1 MLIAHLA
8 DIHIGHRQYGLE
20 QRAEDYALAFRK
32 AIDKLLKL
40 AEEEELEHVVIS
52 GDLFDTTRPTPAA
65 YITVIDCLRK
75 LAEVGVRVY
84 VIRGNHEA
92 PVVNPVENPLKVLA
106 SMGLV
111 TYLERDY
118 VDIGKVRIIGHGCV
132 YTEHQQKLYSA
143 LTTLTDPN
151 RVNVVLL
158 HQYVEGTPF
167 LYYMPNVDYY
177 AINSKV
183 VKTLIADRDGI
194 FLCGHIHEHNLR
206 HPELPVIYS
215 GSLEIWDSREFETY
229 KYSNGKLVKVQDQ
242 APKGF
247 LLVKIS
253 ESSGKFR
260 VKPIKIEPTRRMIKI
275 EMEYDELDPVTFRRD
290 MLYLIENFDI
300 PDAYLQIEVRGRLRE
315 GYSTRDLQSSQ
326 FRRMFHKVLRADIK
340 LDVEK
345 PEKTVTRK
353 NLAVTQTY
361 RGIED
366 IIRKAVK
373 QVLAGDAE
381 ADKVSEL
388 IIRLIEKA
396 EEGDK
401 SGILNLLEK
410 YIGVNIKPE
419 KDITSLLFG

>member
-1 MLIAHLA
+1 MLIVHLA
-8 DIHIGHRQYGLE
+8 DVHIGHRQYGLE
-20 QRAEDYALAFRK
+20 QRAEDYAQAFRK
-32 AIDKLLKL
+32 AINKIL
-40 AEEEELEHVVIS
+40 ELSENYDIEHVVIV

-65 YITVIDCLRK
+65 YIVVIDCLRK
-75 LAEVGVRVY
+75 LAEAGIRVY
-84 VIRGNHEA
+84 VVRGNHEA

-118 VDIGKVRIIGHGCV
+118 VDIGKVRIVGHGCV
-132 YTEHQQKLYSA
+132 YTEHQQRLFST
-143 LTTLTDPN
+143 LTTLMDSN
-151 RVNVVLL
+151 KVNIVLL

-183 VKTLIADRDGI
+183 VKTLISDRDGI

-206 HPELPVIYS
+206 HPELPVVYS

-229 KYSNGKLVKVQDQ
+229 KYHNGKLVKVQDQ

-247 LLVKIS
+247 LLVEVS
-253 ESSGKFR
+253 EASGKFKI
-260 VKPIKIEPTRRMIKI
+260 KPIRIEPSRRMIKI
-275 EMEYDELDPVTFRRD
+275 ELEYDEVDPVTFRRD
-290 MLYLIENFDI
+290 MLYIIENFDI
-300 PDAYLQIEVRGRLRE
+300 PDAYLQIEVKGRLRE
-315 GYSTRDLQSSQ
+315 GYSTRDLQPAQ

-340 LDVEK
+340 LDVERPDK
-345 PEKTVTRK
+345 QTVKK
-353 NLAVTQTY
+353 NVSVTQTY

-366 IIRKAVK
+366 IIRRAVK
-373 QVLAGDAE
+373 QVLASDSEAE
-381 ADKVSEL
+381 KVSEL

-401 SGILNLLEK
+401 SGILSLLEK
-410 YIGVNIKPE
+410 YIGVSIKPE
-419 KDITSLLFG
+419 RDITSLLFG